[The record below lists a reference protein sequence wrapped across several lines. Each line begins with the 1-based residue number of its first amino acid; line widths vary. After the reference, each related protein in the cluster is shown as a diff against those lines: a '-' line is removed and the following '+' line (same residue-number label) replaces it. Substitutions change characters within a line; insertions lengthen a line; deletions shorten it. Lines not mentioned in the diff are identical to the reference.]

1 MKAAVLFKPNEPL
14 QVVECEL
21 DPPKAGEVRVKMKA
35 SGVCQSDWHIMNG
48 DWPSPMPIV
57 PGHEAAGEIA
67 ECGPGVTTVKPGD
80 HVIFSFRPHCG
91 RCRYCSQGRTV
102 LCIGRANVPPGAL
115 YDGTF
120 RIKHKGQGINQMA
133 RIGTFAE
140 EVVVPEEM
148 VVPIRKDMPWP
159 QAALVGCC
167 VATGVGAVTR
177 HAKIEAGSTVLVIGC
192 GGVGLNA
199 VQGAML
205 SGASRIIAADILDNK
220 LEMAKTFGA
229 THTINTK
236 TNEDAAKK
244 VKEMAGGLGVDYS
257 FDAVSND
264 KTQALAFDALAP
276 GGHAVAVGI
285 SAASDPRVLL
295 AVHDGVHR
303 EDGERHLLR
312 LGAARPRFPRPGR
325 PLHEQ
330 AAEHRRPD
338 QPHLQARRHQ
348 RRVQTHDGGRGRARR
363 RGVRVG
369 LGA

>member
-1 MKAAVLFKPNEPL
+1 MKAAILFKPNEPL
-14 QVVECEL
+14 QILDCEL
-21 DPPKAGEVRVKMKA
+21 DPPKALEVRVKMKA
-35 SGVCQSDWHIMNG
+35 SGVCQSDWHVMNG

-57 PGHEAAGEIA
+57 PGHEAAGEIL
-67 ECGPGVTTVKPGD
+67 ECGAGVTTVKPGD

-102 LCIGRANVPPGAL
+102 LCIGRAGSPPGAL
-115 YDGTF
+115 YDGTL

-148 VVPIRKDMPWP
+148 VVPIRKDMPWA

-199 VQGAML
+199 IQGAVL
-205 SGASRIIAADILDNK
+205 SGAGKVIAADILDNK

-229 THTINTK
+229 THTINTAK
-236 TNEDAAKK
+236 DNDPVKK
-244 VKEMAGGLGVDYS
+244 VKEIAGLGVDYS

-264 KTQALAFDALAP
+264 RTQALAFDALAP

-285 SAASDPRVLL
+285 SAATVRASYSPFMMV
-295 AVHDGVHR
+295 
-303 EDGERHLLR
+303 
-312 LGAARPRFPRPGR
+312 F
-325 PLHEQ
+325 
-330 AAEHRRPD
+330 AEKTVSGTFYGSVRPD
-338 QPHLQARRHQ
+338 LDFPVLVDHYMNKRLNI
-348 RRVQTHDGGRGRARR
+348 DGLISRTYKLGEINDGFKRMMAGEVA
-363 RGVRVG
+363 RGVVVFD
-369 LGA
+369 